1 LKMDYLI
8 SFYFSWHFTVYTH
21 KTVFRLRKTS
31 KGKMHRLEFIP
42 LEI

>member
-1 LKMDYLI
+1 MDYLI
-8 SFYFSWHFTVYTH
+8 SFCFSWHFIANTL

-31 KGKMHRLEFIP
+31 EGKMHRLEFAL